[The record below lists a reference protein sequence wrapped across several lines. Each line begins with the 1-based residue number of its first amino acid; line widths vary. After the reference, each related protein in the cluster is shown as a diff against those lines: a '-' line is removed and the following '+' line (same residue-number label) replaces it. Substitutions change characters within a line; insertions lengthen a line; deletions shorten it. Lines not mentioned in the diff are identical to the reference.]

1 MKRQY
6 DIVYLTNTPSFYKLN
21 LCDAIARKGVKVLLV
36 LYGYGSEAVNTELSD
51 SSRWSFDY
59 EFINSG
65 DSNTRNKLTVFR
77 NLRRLMGGIE
87 ARTILYAGWLAPE
100 YNLFSFFSPRSKNV
114 VVCESSELD
123 VDLFGLKG
131 WIKRLIIGRMG
142 AALPSGKPHD
152 RLFENIGFK
161 GNRYITGS
169 VGIFHKPYHKPKN
182 TVSSPL
188 RFIYVGRL
196 IEVKQVSLL
205 VDVFNQNGLPLTIV
219 GKGELESKLKAKAA
233 SNISFTGFINNDELG
248 SVYQSH
254 DVFILPSGYEPWGL
268 VVEEA
273 IYWGL
278 PVIVSDRVGS
288 MEDMVRD
295 LGTGLVFESGNPI
308 ALQAA
313 IDNITDNYTKF
324 KSAVDRVDFSLRDQN
339 QIDAYIKLLKE

>member
-142 AALPSGKPHD
+142 GC
-152 RLFENIGFK
+152 
-161 GNRYITGS
+161 T
-169 VGIFHKPYHKPKN
+169 
-182 TVSSPL
+182 
-188 RFIYVGRL
+188 
-196 IEVKQVSLL
+196 
-205 VDVFNQNGLPLTIV
+205 TIR
-219 GKGELESKLKAKAA
+219 KTS
-233 SNISFTGFINNDELG
+233 
-248 SVYQSH
+248 
-254 DVFILPSGYEPWGL
+254 
-268 VVEEA
+268 
-273 IYWGL
+273 
-278 PVIVSDRVGS
+278 
-288 MEDMVRD
+288 
-295 LGTGLVFESGNPI
+295 
-308 ALQAA
+308 
-313 IDNITDNYTKF
+313 
-324 KSAVDRVDFSLRDQN
+324 
-339 QIDAYIKLLKE
+339 